1 MTLRLDDPA
10 WLLGLLIMIP
20 AAIVG
25 VRCFSAM
32 STPRRWSTIV
42 IRTLLLA
49 CLLLLLAGVSL
60 VSRTDRVAVVA
71 VFDASGSIGRFFSPP
86 AGPDNA
92 PQSLTQAATQLL
104 RDGSA
109 NRRPG
114 DLLGAIAFADEPRA
128 LLPLSPGP
136 IAIPDLDATLDRTQS
151 DSGTNV
157 ERALRLAAA
166 MVPPDA
172 AGRVIL
178 FSDGVFTSGDAQAA
192 ARALAA
198 RENLAPG
205 ATADARSRI
214 PIDVVPLNYS
224 ASQESF
230 VESVDAP
237 PTAPAG
243 ATVSIRVAL
252 RSSIPTAGTLSLLH
266 EGAELDING
275 PSPGLS
281 RTISIPAGNHIEV
294 VSVPLP
300 PGRVHRFTAV
310 WQPDGPDA
318 ISSNNR
324 AEAFTI
330 SPGRGSVLVVDGVS
344 GARAGGPG
352 EMLPRTLQQAGIEV
366 QTIAPDG
373 VRADLLWLQQFDLV
387 ILQNVPA
394 EAIARPAHATLAAG
408 VTQLGI
414 GLIMVGGP
422 DSFGA
427 GGWKGSAIEAIL
439 PVKLDLPERL
449 VTPAAAL
456 VLVIDNSGSMNRP
469 VLGSPRT
476 QQQIANDGA
485 AIAVESMDKTDLVGI
500 ITFNNDFT
508 IERRLERNSDPKKL
522 AKLIRSF
529 SADGGTNLPPALDA
543 AHRQLKAAKADV
555 KHIIVLSDGVSQGKE
570 SLADMAVA
578 IARDGIKVSAI
589 AIGDAAD
596 AGGMA
601 EIAQLGGGEFYRVI
615 DPTLLPRVLLKAVR
629 IVRTPLIRESP
640 FTPATLPTGSPVM
653 DGLPSPLPPL
663 NGLVLTQPR
672 PEPTIVYPL
681 ATPPSQND
689 NDTSAGGEPV
699 LGYWNVGVGRVA
711 AFTSDAHKWATPW
724 INSPSYA
731 RFWTQLART
740 IARAPTDRSQTLNAD
755 IEGGTLASGANPAAS
770 GDRLTI
776 RLDSSRDPN
785 DRDPEP
791 LSIPG
796 TLFAPDGTSTDIRLS
811 QVGPGQYEAVAPARA
826 PGTYVVTLLPRTG
839 STPAPIVAGVVKPAG
854 VEFRRLSSDESA
866 LRRLAETT
874 GGRVIALSSTPA
886 GASTPIDLFSRDNLR
901 PAEARTPLLNALLLA
916 AVVLFLFDVATR
928 RIAWD
933 RLISREFGAE
943 LSREAATAMRDRTA
957 QAQAAI
963 DRLRSP
969 SRPARSAPVG
979 GVQDGSASPT
989 PAAPDAIPGPLGDD
1003 DAKRIREEQSA
1014 RRRQVRQ
1021 QTRQTPTAESKPDP
1035 MPADNPPTPAPAPPT
1050 PSPTEEPGLLAA
1062 KRRAQQKMRDE

>member
-1 MTLRLDDPA
+1 MTLRLDEPA
-10 WLLGLLIMIP
+10 WLLGLLLMIP
-20 AAIVG
+20 AAIVA

-32 STPRRWSTIV
+32 SSPRRWSSII

-49 CLLLLLAGVSL
+49 CLLLLLAGVTL

-71 VFDASGSIGRFFSPP
+71 VMDVSGSVNKFFSPP
-86 AGPDNA
+86 LGPDNTQQTLA
-92 PQSLTQAATQLL
+92 QAATRLL
-104 RDGSA
+104 NESSA
-109 NRRPG
+109 NRRSG
-114 DLLGAIAFADEPRA
+114 DLLGAIAFASEPRA
-128 LLPLSPGP
+128 LVPLSAGRLTLPE
-136 IAIPDLDATLDRTQS
+136 LDGAVDRSES
-151 DSGTNV
+151 DSGTNA

-172 AGRVIL
+172 AGRIVL
-178 FSDGVFTSGDAQAA
+178 FSDGVFTAGDAQSA
-192 ARALAA
+192 ARAVAA
-198 RENLAPG
+198 RESLAPG
-205 ATADARSRI
+205 AADDARSRI
-214 PIDVVPLNYS
+214 PIDVVPLNY
-224 ASQESF
+224 AANQESF

-252 RSSIPTAGTLSLLH
+252 RSSSPTSGTLSLMH
-266 EGAELDING
+266 EGTELDING
-275 PSPGLS
+275 SSPGLS
-281 RTISIPAGNHIEV
+281 RTLSIPAGNHIEV

-300 PGRVHRFTAV
+300 SGRVHRFTAV

-318 ISSNNR
+318 ITTNNR

-344 GARAGGPG
+344 GARPGGPG
-352 EMLPRTLQQAGIEV
+352 EVLPRTLAQAGIEV

-394 EAIARPAHATLAAG
+394 EAIARPAHATLASG

-427 GGWKGSAIEAIL
+427 GGWKGSAIEPIL

-449 VTPAAAL
+449 ITPAAAL
-456 VLVIDNSGSMNRP
+456 VLVIDNSGSMNRS

-485 AIAVESMDKTDLVGI
+485 AIAVESMDKTDLIGV

-508 IERRLERNSDPKKL
+508 IERRLERNSDPKQL
-522 AKLIRSF
+522 AKLIRSI

-543 AHRQLKAAKADV
+543 AHRQLKAAKADI

-570 SLADMAVA
+570 ALADMAVA
-578 IARDGIKVSAI
+578 IARDGIKVSTI

-596 AGGMA
+596 AGGMS

-629 IVRTPLIRESP
+629 IVRTPLIREGP
-640 FTPATLPTGSPVM
+640 FTPAILPTGSPIM
-653 DGLPSPLPPL
+653 DGLPLPLPPL

-681 ATPPSQND
+681 ATPPSSSSTD
-689 NDTSAGGEPV
+689 ASSGGEPV

-711 AFTSDAHKWATPW
+711 AFTSDAHKWAGPW
-724 INSPSYA
+724 INSPTYA

-740 IARAPTDRSQTLNAD
+740 IARAPTDRTQTLTA
-755 IEGGTLASGANPAAS
+755 EMAGSGS
-770 GDRLTI
+770 GSTVMGGDRLTI
-776 RLDSSRDPN
+776 RLDSTRDASTTE
-785 DRDPEP
+785 PEP

-796 TLFAPDGTSTDIRLS
+796 TLYAPDGTSTDIRLA
-811 QVGPGQYEAVAPARA
+811 QIGPGQYEAVAPARM
-826 PGTYVVTLLPRTG
+826 PGTYVVTLLPRAG
-839 STPAPIVAGVVKPAG
+839 ATPAPVVAGVVKPAG
-854 VEFRRLSSDESA
+854 VEFRRLSSDETA
-866 LRRLAETT
+866 LRRLAETS
-874 GGRVIALSSTPA
+874 GGRVIPLATSPTA
-886 GASTPIDLFSRDNLR
+886 ASAPLDLFSRDDLR
-901 PAEARTPLLNALLLA
+901 PAEARTPLLNGLLIA
-916 AVVLFLFDVATR
+916 AVVLFLLDVATR

-933 RLISREFGAE
+933 RLITREFGAE
-943 LSREAATAMRDRTA
+943 LSREAASAMRDRTA

-963 DRLRSP
+963 DRLRTP
-969 SRPARSAPVG
+969 SRPPAGANIPGSSEETPSVPGPLGDADAHRIRDEQAARRRLAREQARQPQSPTPPPR
-979 GVQDGSASPT
+979 SASPT
-989 PAAPDAIPGPLGDD
+989 P
-1003 DAKRIREEQSA
+1003 
-1014 RRRQVRQ
+1014 
-1021 QTRQTPTAESKPDP
+1021 
-1035 MPADNPPTPAPAPPT
+1035 PAPSPST
-1050 PSPTEEPGLLAA
+1050 PVESPVSEPGLLAA